1 MTRSKHTIIFV
12 FLLLAF
18 GLTAKAQSSARFPF
32 EGAIHSYTCD
42 GITPGAGYEFYLA
55 ANIDG
60 SGRLDDAL
68 TGEFDFLDSA
78 TGIVD
83 TDGLASINIQWNNG
97 AAANIYYLWLEAT
110 IPDGCSNNIR
120 LEIAP
125 QINAFDLLSENIP
138 VTNTISCPVADA
150 GNGFNPMAES
160 YSAGATTLQF
170 KVRRENGTLNPAI
183 AGSTYDWSFIPQLT
197 VDPDLA
203 GKINVIVTVEEA
215 TLSGSRYTV
224 NGQYDEVLV
233 TVSIENAPGFDLD
246 VTLLVTGQ
254 QESNTNLTD
263 STPENDGVTHRIQV
277 MPLIDGM
284 GGV

>member
-1 MTRSKHTIIFV
+1 MLIA
-12 FLLLAF
+12 L
-18 GLTAKAQSSARFPF
+18 GLSANAQSSARFPF
-32 EGAIHSYTCD
+32 EGAVHSYTVD
-42 GITPGAGYEFYLA
+42 GISVGADYEFFIA

-60 SGRLDDAL
+60 SSRLDDTM
-68 TGEFDFLDSA
+68 TGEFDFLDNA
-78 TGIVD
+78 TGTVD

-110 IPDGCSNNIR
+110 IPGGCSNNIR

-125 QINAFDLLSENIP
+125 QTNTFDLLSENIP

-150 GNGFNPMAES
+150 GNGFNPMADS

-170 KVRRENGTLNPAI
+170 KVRRENGTLNPAV
-183 AGSTYDWSFIPQLT
+183 AGTTYDWSFIPQLT

-224 NGQYDEVLV
+224 SGQYDEVLV
-233 TVSIENAPGFDLD
+233 TVSIENAPGYDLD
-246 VTLLVTGQ
+246 VSLLVTGQ

-263 STPENDGVTHRIQV
+263 SDPTNDNVTHTIQV